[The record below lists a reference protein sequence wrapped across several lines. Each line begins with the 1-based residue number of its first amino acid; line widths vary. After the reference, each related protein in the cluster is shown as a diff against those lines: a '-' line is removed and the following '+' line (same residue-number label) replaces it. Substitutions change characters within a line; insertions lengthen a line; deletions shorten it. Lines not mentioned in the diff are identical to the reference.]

1 MKILLLGVVLIL
13 VAVIWFQNTYTTL
26 SSYYQSETVY
36 SRPVGVMSEHTDDGD
51 SGVLSWCRDAAAESL
66 RFVVNNILDSE
77 QYAPG
82 VDEKATAIFKP
93 VVCVLFWVLGLVLL
107 VKLVQPR

>member
-1 MKILLLGVVLIL
+1 MKVLLLGVVLIL

-26 SSYYQSETVY
+26 SSCHWSETVY
-36 SRPVGVMSEHTDDGD
+36 SRSVGVMSEHADDGD
-51 SGVLSWCRDAAAESL
+51 SDVLSWCRDAAAESL
-66 RFVVNNILDSE
+66 RFVVNILDSE

-93 VVCVLFWVLGLVLL
+93 VACVLFCVLGLVLL